1 MKKIFTLIIILIVNT
16 SVLSA
21 KETKKINSNIC
32 LDAIKNARILGYT
45 GSGDYNFRFILEK
58 NNKLYRYTVN
68 KHWTECYNIDEKHN

>member
-21 KETKKINSNIC
+21 KETKKINSDIC

-45 GSGDYNFRFILEK
+45 GSGN
-58 NNKLYRYTVN
+58 
-68 KHWTECYNIDEKHN
+68 

>member
-16 SVLSA
+16 SALSA
-21 KETKKINSNIC
+21 KETKKINSDIC
-32 LDAIKNARILGYT
+32 EDAIKNVRILGYT
-45 GSGDYNFRFILEK
+45 GSGDYNIRFILEK